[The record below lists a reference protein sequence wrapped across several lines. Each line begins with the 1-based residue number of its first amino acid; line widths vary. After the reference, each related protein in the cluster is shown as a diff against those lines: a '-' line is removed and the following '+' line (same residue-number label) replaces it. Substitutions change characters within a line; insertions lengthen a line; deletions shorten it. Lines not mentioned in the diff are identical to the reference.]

1 MGLFHDGLLLCSTAG
16 GFLLFQSRDV
26 PLQIAGCGHGLMLL
40 CPLYVVWIHDSVCV
54 SVGVCTSSVERRF
67 VKALNNNNFYPSS
80 FWRVPAK
87 VKVIS
92 SYHKTP
98 TDIHTSTTTS
108 LIDNARTTGTNK
120 SNKQYHYTKLL
131 TYKTKLPTKTAK
143 MVADMSYSTVSQVI
157 ESWEKIRREPNY
169 EEKTGKKLF
178 QK

>member
-1 MGLFHDGLLLCSTAG
+1 MW
-16 GFLLFQSRDV
+16 
-26 PLQIAGCGHGLMLL
+26 
-40 CPLYVVWIHDSVCV
+40 WIHDRVCV
-54 SVGVCTSSVERRF
+54 CCGRMYQQRRTPLRKGSSRQQQ
-67 VKALNNNNFYPSS
+67 LLS
-80 FWRVPAK
+80 FFFCVSQPKSKSFHHIIR
-87 VKVIS
+87 
-92 SYHKTP
+92 KTP
-98 TDIHTSTTTS
+98 TDIHTSTTTSS

-131 TYKTKLPTKTAK
+131 TFKTKLPTKTAK

>member
-16 GFLLFQSRDV
+16 GFLLFQSRDA
-26 PLQIAGCGHGLMLL
+26 PLQIGCGHGLMLL
-40 CPLYVVWIHDSVCV
+40 CPLYVVWIHDDRVCV
-54 SVGVCTSSVERRF
+54 PVGVCRTTRF

-98 TDIHTSTTTS
+98 TDIHTSTTS

-131 TYKTKLPTKTAK
+131 TYKNKLTTKTAK